1 MNAVEEIANGF
12 DCFGKGCGLSGNGD
26 EQMRSGWVDM
36 IRYGMVQA
44 LQAFDKIGSLIQ
56 QNVVTR
62 RDEECWRQCPQ
73 SFIAT

>member
-36 IRYGMVQA
+36 IAYGAVQA

-56 QNVVTR
+56 QNVVTG
-62 RDEECWRQCPQ
+62 RDEECWSRPA
-73 SFIAT
+73 SSIVK